1 MKSRRRSVR
10 SSAGASRGG
19 AAAAGFDEDNV
30 FLNVPYDRG
39 YEPLFVTAVATLVGL
54 GLKPR
59 TVLELPETG
68 QGRLGRIQAHLEA
81 CRVSVHDLSR
91 VGTPVRFNMPFEL
104 GLACNLARYGSR
116 HAVIVLERVR
126 DRLDWTLSDYRGAD
140 PLIHGG
146 SCDRLM
152 IRLMDALVVPGAVPD
167 LARMRRLRR
176 HVRSV
181 AEAIKKSTRSRDLLT
196 RLSYLALV
204 DAAIEIAK
212 REGLIRR

>member
-1 MKSRRRSVR
+1 VR
-10 SSAGASRGG
+10 LSAGASRGR
-19 AAAAGFDEDNV
+19 AAAAGFDEDSDEDNV

-59 TVLELPETG
+59 TVLELSETG
-68 QGRLGRIQAHLEA
+68 QGRLTRIQAHLEA

-104 GLACNLARYGSR
+104 GLACNLARYGRR
-116 HAVIVLERVR
+116 HAVVVLERVR
-126 DRLDWTLSDYRGAD
+126 DRLDWTMSDYRGAD

-152 IRLMDALVVPGAVPD
+152 TCLMDALVVPGAVPD
-167 LARMRRLRR
+167 LGKMRRIGRR
-176 HVRSV
+176 LRSV
-181 AEAIKKSTRSRDLLT
+181 AEAIKKSTRRPDLLT

-204 DAAIEIAK
+204 DAATEIAE
-212 REGLIRR
+212 REELIRR